1 MDYRFDLCALGEM
14 IVDCSLVG
22 TSDSGSPLFEGNPGG
37 APCNVAACLAKLGL
51 KSTYIGKL
59 GDDVMGRF
67 FFRSLSPIGV
77 DDSGVILDKEH
88 NTTLTFVSVD
98 ETGDRSFQFY
108 RDNTAD
114 VRLYESDVKKDVIA
128 ASRVFHFGTLSMTDP
143 VTRQTTLSAAR
154 YAAVNGLIV
163 SFDPNY
169 RSNIWPS
176 AEEARELISLSLELS
191 DIAKVSEEELWL
203 LADECE
209 DVRETGES
217 IRKKY
222 GVQIL
227 LVTLGAG
234 GAYCFM
240 NGTVL
245 FRSAYDVKTVD
256 TTGAGDAFMGGF
268 LYSFLMLGKQ
278 ISEVSVKEMEKCLAF
293 ANATGSLT
301 TTKPGAISA
310 LPQLQEVMDCVKNGK
325 QISPEE

>member
-1 MDYRFDLCALGEM
+1 MKDRFDLCALGEM
-14 IVDCSLVG
+14 IVDCSFIG
-22 TSDSGSPLFEGNPGG
+22 ESESGNPIFEGNPGG

-67 FFRSLSPIGV
+67 FSRSLSLIGV

-114 VRLYESDVKKDVIA
+114 VRLYESDVKKNVIA
-128 ASRVFHFGTLSMTDP
+128 ASRVFHFGTVSMTDP
-143 VTRQTTLSAAR
+143 VTRQTTLSAVR
-154 YAAVNGLIV
+154 YAAKNGLIV

-176 AEEARELISLSLELS
+176 VEQARDLISLSLELS

-203 LADECE
+203 LADLHE
-209 DVRETGES
+209 DIRKAGAAV
-217 IRKKY
+217 RKKY
-222 GVQIL
+222 QIKIL

-234 GAYCFM
+234 GAYCFTD
-240 NGTVL
+240 GAVL
-245 FRSAYDVKTVD
+245 FRAAYDVKTID

-278 ISEVSVKEMEKCLAF
+278 ISEVSAEEMENCLSF

-310 LPQLQEVMDCVKNGK
+310 LPQLQEVMDCLESGQNKT
-325 QISPEE
+325 PEI